1 MEDKNIVDNL
11 KTKKEMEENKP
22 IDYLELEEEEF
33 KMRIFE
39 EIERLSKE
47 VPEENKHYIVRRWE
61 EETTAKGMNIR
72 TIDIEAPNRY
82 KFFLDLYK
90 IMKQK
95 STFDLFGFVFFKYT
109 IQEEVE
115 DDNDDLRYDLRGIVE
130 YCMDNFR
137 DNDSFW
143 YETY

>member
-47 VPEENKHYIVRRWE
+47 VPEENKHYILRRWE
-61 EETTAKGMNIR
+61 GETTAYGMNLR
-72 TIDIEAPNRY
+72 LIDIEAPNRY
-82 KFFLDLYK
+82 KFFLDLDK
-90 IMKQK
+90 IMKDK
-95 STFDLFGFVFFKYT
+95 STFDLFGCVFFMDT
-109 IQEEVE
+109 IYEEVE
-115 DDNDDLRYDLRGIVE
+115 DNDDLRYDLRGIVE
-130 YCMDNFR
+130 HCMDNFR